1 MEFVLP
7 DFRWKSIAKKT
18 GYLVVQFDNSMV
30 NKKTDLKTML
40 HDFPKAVIHF
50 MWEKYSQS
58 EQAMT
63 FVERSAKGDIV
74 VEGKKKK
81 VVRGFSTLK
90 DYLEKMAWKD
100 DAGPCMQQ
108 ELPWDT
114 KPNRKV
120 APTKGKDSTR
130 GNQEQEGETTL
141 DLDETGVLCGGI
153 VTNTGENPD
162 CTGEDEA
169 VQEMAVE
176 STDYEVSDN
185 EVEACAS
192 VGLNHDWEEFATV
205 AWVWEGQLDSGIL
218 ADDTGFNHGLLS

>member
-1 MEFVLP
+1 L
-7 DFRWKSIAKKT
+7 
-18 GYLVVQFDNSMV
+18 N
-30 NKKTDLKTML
+30 
-40 HDFPKAVIHF
+40 
-50 MWEKYSQS
+50 
-58 EQAMT
+58 
-63 FVERSAKGDIV
+63 
-74 VEGKKKK
+74 
-81 VVRGFSTLK
+81 

-108 ELPWDT
+108 EPPWDT

-141 DLDETGVLCGGI
+141 DLDETGVLCGGV

-176 STDYEVSDN
+176 STDYEDSDH
-185 EVEACAS
+185 ELEACAS
-192 VGLNHDWEEFATV
+192 AGLNHNWEEFATV
-205 AWVWEGQLDSGIL
+205 AWVLEGQLLYQHQCIGMRDGGICGRMFVNHALAGLKLNYTNTEYHPTAARPAWGCKKCRRAMCDPCKGNYVLNEKFQSPGRNSGVGNNQANRRCL
-218 ADDTGFNHGLLS
+218 TGHDKT